1 MRPPIAAA
9 GAVLFGLAA
18 GVYETTAN
26 ADEASFYQH
35 AIPAPTHAFEL
46 KVETTYTQG
55 FGMIAPRTGVPDVTG
70 AGIAFA
76 LAADYRA
83 SPWLSFG
90 VQGEYQEFSNEL
102 DTAARGTVANAGFTL
117 HATPFVR
124 GDPWLRL
131 AIGYRLL
138 WAVDPPGAPTT
149 LFQGFELLKISFG
162 YDIRLSRGLALS
174 PMAGIDVNLF
184 LWQVQ
189 DHVSTALA
197 SAQVGSFVSAG
208 ALGRFD
214 FGGASV
220 PSSEVAPNFTSWSE
234 PCRSPV
240 EDRPQS
246 LRACR

>member
-1 MRPPIAAA
+1 MRARIR
-9 GAVLFGLAA
+9 AVSAILFALAA
-18 GVYETTAN
+18 VVDATAN
-26 ADEASFYQH
+26 ADEASFYHQ
-35 AIPAPTHAFEL
+35 AVPGPTHAFEL

-55 FGMIAPRTGVPDVTG
+55 FGMIAPRIGIPDVTG
-70 AGIAFA
+70 AGISFA

-90 VQGEYQEFSNEL
+90 VQGEYQEFANEL
-102 DTAARGTVANAGFTL
+102 DTAARGAVGNAGFTL

-149 LFQGFELLKISFG
+149 LFQGFQLAKIAFG
-162 YDIRLSRGLALS
+162 YDIRLSRGLALA
-174 PMAGIDVNLF
+174 PTAGIDVNLF

-189 DHVSTALA
+189 EHVSTALS

-208 ALGRFD
+208 VQGRFD
-214 FGGASV
+214 LGGDSV
-220 PSSEVAPNFTSWSE
+220 PSSELAPTFTGRSE
-234 PCRSPV
+234 PRTSPV
-240 EDRPQS
+240 EDGAQP
-246 LRACR
+246 LRARR